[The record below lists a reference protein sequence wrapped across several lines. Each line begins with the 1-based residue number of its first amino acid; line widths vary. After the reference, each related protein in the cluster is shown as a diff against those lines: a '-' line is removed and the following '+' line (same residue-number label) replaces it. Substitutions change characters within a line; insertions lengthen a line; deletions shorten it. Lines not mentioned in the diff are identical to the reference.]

1 MGDFRGCRETVPP
14 FRDGGRAGATPSR
27 WPLAFPRLV
36 EALAVNAIPL
46 YGLVRD
52 EWSLVTLLVV
62 YWGENLLNTVFVGGR
77 ILLHRV
83 VTRKRGHWTEQR
95 TVTVTT
101 RVGGETTTRVA
112 RGTTTL
118 LVSFVTTNLLFALA
132 HGIFVV
138 AFVYGILKLGP
149 SGPSLRRGLLGMLV
163 AQSIGFVLDAVT
175 IRTRSFAWIRQRAD
189 AALGRMVIVH
199 LGLIG
204 GVGLLIWTGRP
215 ASFFV
220 VFVFLKL
227 LFDLA
232 AALPWKQELPT
243 EAPGWL
249 RKLGKLAPKPPGV
262 TEEMWRKELEEG
274 YRKEVEAQRRKQI
287 EDEEPMPA

>member
-1 MGDFRGCRETVPP
+1 PYGSRGTGSSVIP
-14 FRDGGRAGATPSR
+14 
-27 WPLAFPRLV
+27 PLAFPRLV

-52 EWSLVTLLVV
+52 EWSLATLLVV

-83 VTRKRGHWTEQR
+83 VTRKRGHWTAPR
-95 TVTVTT
+95 RVTG
-101 RVGGETTTRVA
+101 RRGVGGKTPPRTT

-118 LVSFVTTNLLFALA
+118 LAGFVTTNLLFALA

-138 AFVYGILKLGP
+138 AFVYGILGLGP
-149 SGPSLRRGLLGMLV
+149 SGPSLRRGLLSML
-163 AQSIGFVLDAVT
+163 AAHSIGFALDAVT

-189 AALGRMVIVH
+189 AALGRMLIVH

-204 GVGLLIWTGRP
+204 GIGLLIWTGRP
-215 ASFFV
+215 AAFFV
-220 VFVFLKL
+220 IFVLLKL

-232 AALPWKQELPT
+232 MAMPWKQELPT

-249 RKLGKLAPKPPGV
+249 RKVEKFVPKPPGV
-262 TEEMWRKELEEG
+262 TEEVWRKELEES
-274 YRKEVEAQRRKQI
+274 YRKEAEAQRRKQVD
-287 EDEEPMPA
+287 DEE